1 MDVNVGVS
9 GIPLSAKG
17 SDTGAGLRVLKGL
30 GLDLMEIQF
39 SRNIYLNP
47 DSARTVGNIAKE
59 LGIGLT
65 CHASYYINLA
75 SQKIEVQEASI
86 KRIVDTL
93 RIAEVLGAK
102 LIVVHAG
109 YYSGRSHEEAYD
121 IIKSNIDAI
130 GVKYPSKVKI
140 GIETMGKQKSF
151 GSVDEVIQ
159 ICNDCPNTV
168 PVIDFGHVHVRE
180 FGSIKTVC
188 DFTSIF
194 ERFKDEVGL
203 DEFHVHM
210 SCMKHANG
218 NEISHLPLDSF
229 DPDFRLMAKS
239 IRNNGYKCSVV
250 CESPLME
257 HDALLFKSW
266 LKS

>member
-1 MDVNVGVS
+1 MDVNVGIS

-17 SDTGAGLRVLKGL
+17 SDTGSGLRVLKKL

-39 SRNIYLNP
+39 SRNIYLNS

-75 SQKIEVQEASI
+75 SQKKEVQDASV

-93 RIAEVLGAK
+93 IVAETLRAK

-109 YYSGRSHEEAYD
+109 YYSGRSHEDAYD
-121 IIKSNIDAI
+121 IIKSNIDVI
-130 GVKYPSKVKI
+130 GTKCPSKVKI
-140 GIETMGKQKSF
+140 GIETMGRQKSF
-151 GSVDEVIQ
+151 GTVDEVIRL
-159 ICNDCPNTV
+159 CNDCPNV
-168 PVIDFGHVHVRE
+168 YPVIDFGHIHARN
-180 FGSIKTVC
+180 FGNINTVC

-194 ERFKDEVGL
+194 EKFENETGINRF
-203 DEFHVHM
+203 HIHM
-210 SCMKHANG
+210 SCMRHANG

-239 IRNNGYKCSVV
+239 INDNGYKCSVV
-250 CESPLME
+250 CESPRLE
-257 HDALLFKSW
+257 QDALLFRSW